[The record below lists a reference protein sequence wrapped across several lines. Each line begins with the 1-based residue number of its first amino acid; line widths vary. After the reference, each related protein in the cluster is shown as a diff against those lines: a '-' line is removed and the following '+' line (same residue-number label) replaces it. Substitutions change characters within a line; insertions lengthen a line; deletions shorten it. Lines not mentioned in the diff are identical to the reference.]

1 MLNCLIRVSW
11 QQLRINSS
19 KAWEELLQLCSHHTL
34 SSSNDLS
41 TGDLV
46 AQTRQ
51 RKEAKKGQLENGLR
65 QLQTT
70 LNDAIHQLSNLREE
84 KRQALGTSDSKR

>member
-51 RKEAKKGQLENGLR
+51 RKEAKKSQLENGLL

-84 KRQALGTSDSKR
+84 KRLALGTSDSKR